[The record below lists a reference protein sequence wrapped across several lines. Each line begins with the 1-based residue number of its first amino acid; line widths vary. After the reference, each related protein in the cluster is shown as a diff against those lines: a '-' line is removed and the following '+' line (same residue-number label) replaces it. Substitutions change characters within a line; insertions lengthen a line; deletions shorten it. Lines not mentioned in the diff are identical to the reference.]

1 MKSKRNKTIDFEIEG
16 NEHLLKDV
24 MTLTK
29 ETEIEYIKDKLILGD
44 SIEQLQYIPN
54 NSIDLIVID
63 PPII

>member
-63 PPII
+63 PL